1 MSHLL
6 VTSLAFQSRT
16 RNLQFFPDGHGCF
29 LLSLL
34 YLEKTDDKVT
44 LGFKC

>member
-16 RNLQFFPDGHGCF
+16 RNLKFFPDGCF